1 MNHVA
6 RRVASSFTQRFTSKA
21 DLQLF
26 LGRLFARMGVEC
38 SYFVGVFGTA
48 TYALGSDAFGISFM
62 MLTGNLF
69 IVLGTACAGPLVDR
83 IGPRKTLLGTLILT
97 AAVFI
102 TYSLFA
108 GSFGVLLAFF
118 AFWSMLVGF
127 ANTSFS
133 SLPPYV
139 VPTSRL
145 QDANGLLYLG
155 TNVAI
160 IAGPMVG
167 AAITRVLP
175 LSAVFLMSAAFFAA
189 GAAVVFG
196 IQQRYTPA
204 AQMILGSAQAA
215 EPAHTQ
221 KPGFKAKLANLA
233 AGFSVTFKDR
243 FLAILFCLGFFGYFA
258 FGAFDSLESIF
269 YRDILQV
276 PVEFL
281 GWLTAAMGV
290 GCVLG
295 SAVMV
300 RLPKDRITIKS
311 CAVMLTVVG
320 VGTVIYVGTSLWQI
334 AAIGQLVTGFGFG
347 MLAPTRD
354 LLVQR
359 RTPLA
364 YTGRV
369 MSVMSLGL
377 QFAGVIPLFFAP
389 FLADL
394 WGVQAV
400 LIGASIV
407 SACVG
412 LFFVGIAPATPAKPL
427 EVEGTQT
434 QAAAQERARGQ

>member
-26 LGRLFARMGVEC
+26 LARLFARMGVEC

-83 IGPRKTLLGTLILT
+83 IGPRKTLLGALILT

-139 VPTSRL
+139 VPTNRL

-175 LSAVFLMSAAFFAA
+175 LSAVFLVSAAFFAA
-189 GAAVVFG
+189 GAAVV
-196 IQQRYTPA
+196 YTPS
-204 AQMILGSAQAA
+204 AQMISGAAPAA
-215 EPAHTQ
+215 EPAHAQ
-221 KPGFKAKLANLA
+221 KPGLKAKLATLA
-233 AGFSVTFKDR
+233 AGFSITFKDR

-269 YRDILQV
+269 YRDILRV

-311 CAVMLTVVG
+311 CAIMLTVVG
-320 VGTVIYVGTSLWQI
+320 VGTVIYVGTSLWQF

-412 LFFVGIAPATPAKPL
+412 LLFVGIAPATPAKPL
-427 EVEGTQT
+427 EVEETQA
-434 QAAAQERARGQ
+434 QAAAQERACG

>member
-1 MNHVA
+1 MNHST
-6 RRVASSFTQRFTSKA
+6 RRFASKFNQRFTSKA
-21 DLQLF
+21 DFQLF
-26 LGRLFARMGVEC
+26 FARLFTRMGVEC

-69 IVLGTACAGPLVDR
+69 IVLGTACAGPLVDK

-97 AAVFI
+97 AAVFVA
-102 TYSLFA
+102 YSLFA

-133 SLPPYV
+133 SLPPYM
-139 VPTSRL
+139 VPANRL

-175 LSAVFLMSAAFFAA
+175 LSAVFLVSAAFFAA
-189 GAAVVFG
+189 GSAVVFG
-196 IQQRYTPA
+196 IEQRYTPA
-204 AQMILGSAQAA
+204 AQASSSTAA
-215 EPAHTQ
+215 REISEAPEPAQ
-221 KPGFKAKLANLA
+221 VGLKAKLANLA
-233 AGFSVTFKDR
+233 AGFSITFKDR

-295 SAVMV
+295 ASVMV

-334 AAIGQLVTGFGFG
+334 AAVGQLITGFGFG

-369 MSVMSLGL
+369 MSVTSLGL

-412 LFFVGIAPATPAKPL
+412 LLFIAIAPATPAKPL
-427 EVEGTQT
+427 EVE
-434 QAAAQERARGQ
+434 AAREHARG

>member
-1 MNHVA
+1 MNHST
-6 RRVASSFTQRFTSKA
+6 RPLASKFAQRFTSKA

-26 LGRLFARMGVEC
+26 FARLFTRMGVEC

-97 AAVFI
+97 AAVFVA
-102 TYSLFA
+102 YSLFA

-118 AFWSMLVGF
+118 AFWSILVGF

-133 SLPPYV
+133 SLPPYM
-139 VPTSRL
+139 VPANRL

-175 LSAVFLMSAAFFAA
+175 LSAVFLVSAAFFAA

-196 IQQRYTPA
+196 IEQRYTPA
-204 AQMILGSAQAA
+204 AQADSRAAAGEASGAPDGASEPAQA
-215 EPAHTQ
+215 
-221 KPGFKAKLANLA
+221 GLKAKLGNLA
-233 AGFSVTFKDR
+233 AGFSITFKDR

-258 FGAFDSLESIF
+258 YGAFDSLESIF

-295 SAVMV
+295 SVVMV
-300 RLPKDRITIKS
+300 RLPKDRMTIKS
-311 CAVMLTVVG
+311 CAVMLTIVG
-320 VGTVIYVGTSLWQI
+320 VGTVIYVGTSYWQV
-334 AAIGQLVTGFGFG
+334 AAIGQLITGFGFG
-347 MLAPTRD
+347 TLSPTRD

-389 FLADL
+389 FLANL

-407 SACVG
+407 SACIG
-412 LFFVGIAPATPAKPL
+412 LLFIGIAPATPAKPL
-427 EVEGTQT
+427 EVE
-434 QAAAQERARGQ
+434 AARERARG